1 LQRKYDGYNIIA
13 IILKGRAMSE
23 HAKLS
28 KKELSHHRILDAA
41 ARAIRRAGHSGVSV
55 ADVMKEAGLT
65 HGGFYAHFDSR
76 DDMVA
81 SAIAFAG
88 EQSAGNVRQAMATL
102 QKQGMSPFRA
112 LVESYLSDRHL
123 AAVETG
129 CVVAALGSE
138 MPRQAEPVRQ
148 AAAERVRGLIR
159 AVESTL
165 PEEVAPSEAS
175 HIVSALVGA
184 LQLARA
190 LGGGKE
196 GKALLAANRHALIE
210 RYDRKH

>member
-1 LQRKYDGYNIIA
+1 MA
-13 IILKGRAMSE
+13 E
-23 HAKLS
+23 PAKPS
-28 KKELSHHRILDAA
+28 KKELSHQRILDAA
-41 ARAIRRAGHSGVSV
+41 GRAIRRAGHSGVSV

-81 SAIAFAG
+81 GAITFAG
-88 EQSAGNVRQAMATL
+88 EQSAGKVRESMAAL

-112 LVESYLSDRHL
+112 LIESYLSDRHM
-123 AAVETG
+123 AGMETG

-138 MPRQAEPVRQ
+138 MPRQAESVRQ

-159 AVESTL
+159 FVGSTL
-165 PEEVAPSEAS
+165 PEDVAPSEAA
-175 HIVSALVGA
+175 HIVSTMVGA

-196 GKALLAANRHALIE
+196 GKALLAANRAALIE